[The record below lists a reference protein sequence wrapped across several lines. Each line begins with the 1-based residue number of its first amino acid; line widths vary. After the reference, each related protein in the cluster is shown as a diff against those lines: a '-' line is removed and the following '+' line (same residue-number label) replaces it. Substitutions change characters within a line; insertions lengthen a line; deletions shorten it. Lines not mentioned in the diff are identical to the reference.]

1 MATIQLKIN
10 NPLKNEGEV
19 FYLEG
24 GKTVSEIVYEYFP
37 IHVLDNLDLF
47 ADGEH
52 VQHDSDKIVSD
63 NISVNY
69 NLSGAAVPYIW
80 QFVIAIVV
88 GYVSYKMA
96 LKKMGTF
103 SEPQESQ
110 AVDTLRSQRNT
121 DKRNQPLPFVLGERR
136 VVPALAALPY
146 TEIEG
151 KDQYLNMLLSVCH
164 APVKI
169 EDIRIGETPITD
181 FPGVQYQ
188 VYDGYYNKN
197 MPTLFPND
205 IVEEPVDFQFKDLVD
220 ADGNPT
226 QLIRTTSPDIDVIG
240 VDILFPQGL
249 VRWSDDGTPAA
260 SRVNYRIEYKPT
272 TSSNWILYE
281 DVVIVPDGS
290 TRTVC
295 YDDFGRT
302 TDGSFGRCV
311 TETTSTGIV
320 DAFYKTHKIPV
331 SLGQYDVR
339 VTYTDRSHSDTKT
352 QNLFI
357 WQSMKSI
364 RNSSPVTTTMSALI
378 AVRIK
383 ASDHLSGN
391 LDRVNCK
398 VTSLVPKDW
407 NADWSDWRGF
417 EASYRLY
424 YGRWPSRQLIETI
437 TGRSLIPSKNPSDL
451 YRWVTQGP
459 MVKQAIT
466 NDKLDLENLAEFK
479 QYCIDNNFE
488 CNAVIDGET
497 TLGQLLNQI
506 ASTANSEFAIN
517 KGKYGV
523 FTDKPREFYNAVLNF
538 TNASNISFTRD
549 FLHPIDGFV
558 VEFDNK
564 ETNYEK
570 DSVVAYTKDGDEDPA
585 TGDYERLQL
594 FGVTNHDQAF
604 RLGRHFLAERNLRQ
618 EAWKLKASIQ
628 AIDVTRGDL
637 VLVQMPTIGTGIAS
651 GRIKSIAGNAITTD
665 ELCIPITGQSH
676 SIMIA
681 NQLNGIIVK
690 EVVAF
695 DGYEITLNNTTGIN
709 VRDRFSFGVTGNET
723 RECIVNEVKPN
734 SDMTI
739 DLTMVNYAPEIYSI
753 DGQSVPPYSPIV
765 NLPNPE
771 DLLPLPIFNY
781 LTAHRSRVQTED
793 GSFKVNVVLGYR
805 YNSTYGVSDFNIT
818 LEYKKTSE
826 TFYRTV
832 GTQQSSS
839 GEFVVEG
846 LNDRTSYDFRLRASK
861 GNSISDWA
869 VTSYYIE
876 TSTIE
881 DPEMPQIT
889 GLRLYENES
898 GNEFTGKDIKL
909 IWNNSS
915 TTRSYDLGDEP
926 AGADDGALDPYF
938 KDYLIEIVDYD
949 TRDIIRSEYSAVNN
963 YTYSYEK
970 NTQDGGPRRKVLVQV
985 YARGIN
991 NQLSSIPAKIVVE
1004 NPAPELHTGFNTS
1017 VRFSGAVFTW
1027 NPNTDLDFEGTRIY
1041 ISNTTGFTPSTAT
1054 LKYDGGDNHVVIDG
1068 LSSETQY
1075 FMRYEVYDAFRDL
1088 PTLSGEMAFT
1098 TLRVKDELGLSD
1110 WATQIDPVDRDFINT
1125 HLTGDA
1131 IPSTK
1136 IENLTA
1142 AKITTGVIQATELLE
1157 VEGQIKSVQE
1167 AGVPGF
1173 EVTLGPQTVSGDVYL
1188 INANDGSGN
1197 VIFGVDQFGNATF
1210 TGGGTFSGNVIIK
1223 DGVSDVLKLDSINKS
1238 IWINNATFGNSGIQL
1253 QYNAGSPRVYI
1264 GDGSTQYLQYNSNG
1278 LTLSGDITLDTN
1290 NYWKKSNNTFRVGG
1304 SGSSLFWD
1312 GSSLITNT
1320 LKTASGASTR
1330 IEISPSG
1337 DNRIHVYEESNGVTL
1352 ETCVL
1357 GRSVEVGGD
1366 LYTARFGN
1374 LNRAYIGVAGFSF
1387 NVGVYGKCTLTG
1399 TGVQGETEDGVG
1411 VYGRSNTNSG
1421 IFGLSASGFGVVG
1434 QSSTGVGIIAQSAST
1449 TKGAFRIAPKSNNT
1463 LPTAPSKGD
1472 FVVLDNG
1479 QLYYYTGIA
1488 WVLLT

>member
-1 MATIQLKIN
+1 MTTIQLKIN

-52 VQHDSDKIVSD
+52 VQHNSDKIVSD
-63 NISVNY
+63 NIIVNY
-69 NLSGAAVPYIW
+69 NASAAVPALVW

-96 LKKMGTF
+96 MKKMGTF
-103 SEPQESQ
+103 SEPQQSQ

-226 QLIRTTSPDIDVIG
+226 QLVRTTSPDIDVIG
-240 VDILFPQGL
+240 IDILFPQGL
-249 VRWSDDGTPAA
+249 VRWADDGTPAA
-260 SRVNYRIEYKPT
+260 SRVQYRIEYKPT
-272 TSSNWILYE
+272 TSPDWVLYE
-281 DVVIVPDGS
+281 DVDVLPPIVETVTCSPRYVEETWDEEKGHIEGYYEEYCTTTQS
-290 TRTVC
+290 RT
-295 YDDFGRT
+295 GL
-302 TDGSFGRCV
+302 
-311 TETTSTGIV
+311 I

-339 VTYTDRSHSDTKT
+339 VTYTYRTHSDTKT

-364 RNSSPVTTTMSALI
+364 RNSSPVTTTISALI

-417 EASYRLY
+417 KASYRLY

-437 TGRSLIPSKNPSDL
+437 TGRSLVPSKNPADL

-466 NDKLDLENLAEFK
+466 NDKLDLENLVEFK

-488 CNAVIDGET
+488 CNAIIDGET

-517 KGKYGV
+517 QGKYGV
-523 FTDKPREFYNAVLNF
+523 FTDKPREFYSAVLNF

-570 DSVVAYTKDGDEDPA
+570 DSVVTYTKDGDEDPA

-594 FGVTNHDQAF
+594 FGVTDHDQAF
-604 RLGRHFLAERNLRQ
+604 KLGRHFLAERNLRQ

-651 GRIKSIAGNAITTD
+651 GRVKSIAGNTITTD
-665 ELCIPITGQSH
+665 ELCIPITGESH

-695 DGYEITLNNTTGIN
+695 NGYEITLNNTTGIN
-709 VRDRFSFGVTGNET
+709 IRDRFSFGVTGNET

-753 DGQSVPPYSPIV
+753 DGQSIPPYSPIV

-889 GLRLYENES
+889 GLRLYENEA

-909 IWNNSS
+909 VWNNSS

-970 NTQDGGPRRKVLVQV
+970 NTQDCGPRRKVLVQV

-1004 NPAPELHTGFNTS
+1004 NPAPELHTGFNIS

-1027 NPNTDLDFEGTRIY
+1027 NPNIDLDFEGTRIY
-1041 ISNTTGFTPSTAT
+1041 ISNTTGFTPSVAT
-1054 LKYDGGDNHVVIDG
+1054 LKYDGADNLVVIDG

-1088 PTLSGEMAFT
+1088 PTLSGEISFT

-1142 AKITTGVIQATELLE
+1142 GKITTGVIQATELLE
-1157 VEGQIKSVQE
+1157 VEGQIKSVQD

-1188 INANDGSGN
+1188 INANDGFGN

-1210 TGGGTFSGNVIIK
+1210 TGGGTFTGDLSAAGGTFSGTV
-1223 DGVSDVLKLDSINKS
+1223 
-1238 IWINNATFGNSGIQL
+1238 
-1253 QYNAGSPRVYI
+1253 
-1264 GDGSTQYLQYNSNG
+1264 
-1278 LTLSGDITLDTN
+1278 
-1290 NYWKKSNNTFRVGG
+1290 
-1304 SGSSLFWD
+1304 
-1312 GSSLITNT
+1312 
-1320 LKTASGASTR
+1320 SGAT
-1330 IEISPSG
+1330 I
-1337 DNRIHVYEESNGVTL
+1337 
-1352 ETCVL
+1352 L
-1357 GRSVEVGGD
+1357 GG
-1366 LYTARFGN
+1366 A
-1374 LNRAYIGVAGFSF
+1374 A
-1387 NVGVYGKCTLTG
+1387 
-1399 TGVQGETEDGVG
+1399 
-1411 VYGRSNTNSG
+1411 TNY
-1421 IFGLSASGFGVVG
+1421 
-1434 QSSTGVGIIAQSAST
+1434 STGVGLYAGLDNVTYKFRVGNPTGSKLDWDGSRIRVQNADST
-1449 TKGAFRIAPKSNNT
+1449 RVLDTGATGTNPALKLGPKFEV
-1463 LPTAPSKGD
+1463 KGD
-1472 FVVLDNG
+1472 GSVHIGATTGGRLEITDRVIKVFDSSNVLRVQIGD
-1479 QLYYYTGIA
+1479 
-1488 WVLLT
+1488 LTL